1 MKKILIVDDEANIL
15 ELLRYNLNKNGFEVE
30 EASTGEE
37 ALEKINNNKY
47 DMAILDL
54 MLPGIDGL
62 EVLRTIRATEKIKNL
77 PVIMLT
83 AKSEEIDKVIGLE
96 LGADDYLCKPFGV
109 HELLARM
116 KAVAR
121 RIEIKEKPEEKSQE
135 KPKETDKYIL
145 VGDLEINR
153 ETYEVKKSGIVIE
166 MSHKEFELLFFLAKN
181 RGRVFDREYLLEKVW
196 GYDYFGE
203 TRTVDVHIRNIRKKI
218 EEDNSNPEYVKTV
231 RGIGYKFTQ
240 KKG

>member
-15 ELLRYNLNKNGFEVE
+15 ELLRYNLKKNGFEVE

-37 ALEKINNNKY
+37 ALEKINNERF

-62 EVLRTIRATEKIKNL
+62 EVLKTIRSTEEIKNL

-121 RIEIKEKPEEKSQE
+121 RIEAKQKPEE
-135 KPKETDKYIL
+135 KPKETDNIIL
-145 VGDLEINR
+145 VGNLEINR

-166 MSHKEFELLFFLAKN
+166 MSHKEFELLYFLAKN